1 MPKTS
6 AC

>member
-6 AC
+6 A